1 MNGHFP
7 SKNGQKRQF
16 FGQNLN
22 FFAFSQA
29 VEDPPPPILRVLDA
43 NKQVVGT
50 HRSGK
55 HNLQHPYAPKF
66 PVFHGK
72 NGKKW
77 LLFGQKLSFSASDK
91 QLKTPRPILRVLDA
105 NKQVLERDRSRK
117 HNLQHTFF
125 MKKRPRMAVFG
136 QKLSFSASD
145 KHLKTPPPPI
155 SRVLD
160 AKEQVLGRHTSGK
173 HNLQHAYAPTFVI
186 FHEKN
191 GQEWPFFWSKI
202 EFFGARQAFEDPPSH
217 FAGAGCKKAGCKGTQ
232 MTKTQFAAS
241 VCTKTSHFS

>member
-1 MNGHFP
+1 M
-7 SKNGQKRQF
+7 
-16 FGQNLN
+16 
-22 FFAFSQA
+22 
-29 VEDPPPPILRVLDA
+29 LDA
-43 NKQVVGT
+43 KKQVVGT

-66 PVFHGK
+66 PIFHEK

-77 LLFGQKLSFSASDK
+77 PLFGQKLSFSASDK

-105 NKQVLERDRSRK
+105 KKQVLERDRSRK

-145 KHLKTPPPPI
+145 KHLKTPPPI

-160 AKEQVLGRHTSGK
+160 AKKQVLGRHRSRK

-186 FHEKN
+186 FHEKKTAKN
-191 GQEWPFFWSKI
+191 GRFLVKDSVFRRQTRIRRPPPPF
-202 EFFGARQAFEDPPSH
+202 E
-217 FAGAGCKKAGCKGTQ
+217 GAGCEKAGCKGTQ
-232 MTKTQFAAS
+232 TTKTQFAAS
-241 VCTKTSHFS
+241 VCTKTTHFS